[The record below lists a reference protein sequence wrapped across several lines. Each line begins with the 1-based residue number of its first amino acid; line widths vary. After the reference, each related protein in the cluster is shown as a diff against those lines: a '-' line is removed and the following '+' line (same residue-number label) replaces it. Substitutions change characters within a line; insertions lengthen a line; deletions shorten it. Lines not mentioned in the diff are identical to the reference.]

1 MSRKG
6 EDTLLFVMGLLTG
19 ITIGAL
25 ATLLTTPYTGREVRG
40 KILDRSREA
49 RERLKELRAQIEREF
64 NEKSGKLKGEAAERF
79 EALRRRVDEL
89 LDRLETYL
97 S

>member
-1 MSRKG
+1 M
-6 EDTLLFVMGLLTG
+6 FVMGLLTG

-40 KILDRSREA
+40 KLMDRSREA

-64 NEKSGKLKGEAAERF
+64 NERSGKLKGEAAERF
-79 EALRRRVDEL
+79 ETLRRKVDEL